1 MQFGMEE
8 VKLSLFSGDV
18 TLHLENLKE
27 TTPKNIYVKT
37 QFHFYTLSMNKP
49 KITLRK

>member
-27 TTPKNIYVKT
+27 TTPKNIYVCKESIS
-37 QFHFYTLSMNKP
+37 FLYTINEQTKN
-49 KITLRK
+49 